1 MSLLRMVSMFYLA
14 LICMAC
20 AEQRPADPAAA
31 EVAEM
36 TRKVIEGTKRTPAAA
51 GLFLSDTALIPAWQ
65 EAGATLFITGT
76 DQGFLSSAARRA
88 RPDFGNA

>member
-1 MSLLRMVSMFYLA
+1 
-14 LICMAC
+14 
-20 AEQRPADPAAA
+20 
-31 EVAEM
+31 M